1 MSNVALFN
9 PSNVP
14 AFARAAGLSD
24 VAKALA
30 GNSGMG
36 GKRISIKGGVFRLM
50 SDGKEVAA
58 IDERFLD
65 VVVVKAAAKVARIF
79 YMGKYDKD
87 AAASAPNCWSTDG
100 DKPDATVKEAQSAT
114 CASCPQNVA
123 GSGNGQSRACRYQ
136 QRLAV
141 ILANDIEGS
150 DVMQLP
156 LPATSIFGKSEGDN
170 HPLQAYARWLVAQ
183 SVDPSTVVTRMKFDT
198 TAESPKLFFK
208 ATRWLTDAEYEVA
221 AEKGKSV
228 EANNAV
234 SLNVSVMDKV
244 KPLDL
249 AGSKPKA
256 KAAPV
261 VEEEEE
267 APAPAPKKAAAK
279 PKVEEPAEEPAEP
292 AVRKAEAKPTSVPAK
307 KSLADVVSDWDDE

>member
-30 GNSGMG
+30 GNGGGSG

-208 ATRWLTDAEYEVA
+208 ATRWLTDAEYAVA
-221 AEKGKSV
+221 AEKGKS
-228 EANNAV
+228 ADAAKAV
-234 SLNVSVMDKV
+234 SLNVSTMDGV
-244 KPLDL
+244 KPINL

-256 KAAPV
+256 APV
-261 VEEEEE
+261 VEEEEEE

>member
-30 GNSGMG
+30 GNGGGMG

-87 AAASAPNCWSTDG
+87 AAASAPSCWSTDG
-100 DKPDATVKEAQSAT
+100 DKPDAGVKEAQSKT

-141 ILANDIEGS
+141 VLANDIEG
-150 DVMQLP
+150 DIMQLP
-156 LPATSIFGKSEGDN
+156 LPATSIFGKSDGDN

-198 TAESPKLFFK
+198 AAESPKLFFK
-208 ATRWLTDAEYEVA
+208 ATRWLTDAEYAVA
-221 AEKGKSV
+221 AEKGKS
-228 EANNAV
+228 EDANRAV
-234 SLNVSVMDKV
+234 SLNVSAMDGV
-244 KPLDL
+244 KPAPLNL
-249 AGSKPKA
+249 GGTKP

-279 PKVEEPAEEPAEP
+279 VEEPAEEPAEP
-292 AVRKAEAKPTSVPAK
+292 AVRKAEVKPTSVPAK

>member
-1 MSNVALFN
+1 MSNVAVFN
-9 PSNVP
+9 PSSIP

-30 GNSGMG
+30 GNSGSG

-50 SDGKEVAA
+50 SDGKEVGA

-65 VVVVKAAAKVARIF
+65 VVIVKAAAKVARIF
-79 YMGKYDKD
+79 YMNKYDPE
-87 AAASAPNCWSTDG
+87 AAAAAPNCWSTDG
-100 DKPDATVKEAQSAT
+100 DKPDTGVKEPQSKT

-141 ILANDIEGS
+141 VLANDIEGS

-183 SVDPSTVVTRMKFDT
+183 SVDPATVVTRMKFDT
-198 TAESPKLFFK
+198 KAEAPKLHFK
-208 ATRWLTDAEYEVA
+208 AMRWLTDDEYAIA
-221 AEKGKSV
+221 AEKGKSP
-228 EANNAV
+228 EAINAV
-234 SLNVSVMDKV
+234 ALNVSAVDGV

-249 AGSKPKA
+249 AGSKP

-279 PKVEEPAEEPAEP
+279 PKAEEPAEEPAEP
-292 AVRKAEAKPTSVPAK
+292 AVRKAEAKPSAVPPK

>member
-1 MSNVALFN
+1 MSNVAVFN
-9 PSNVP
+9 PSSIP

-30 GNSGMG
+30 GNSGSG

-50 SDGKEVAA
+50 SDGKEVGA

-65 VVVVKAAAKVARIF
+65 VVIVKAAAKVARIF
-79 YMGKYDKD
+79 YMNKYDPE
-87 AAASAPNCWSTDG
+87 AAAAAPNCWSTDG
-100 DKPDATVKEAQSAT
+100 DKPDAGVKEPQSKT

-141 ILANDIEGS
+141 VLANDIEGS

-183 SVDPSTVVTRMKFDT
+183 SVDPATVVTRMKFDT
-198 TAESPKLFFK
+198 KAEAPKLHFK
-208 ATRWLTDAEYEVA
+208 AMRWLTDDEYAIA
-221 AEKGKSV
+221 AEKGKSP
-228 EANNAV
+228 EAINAV
-234 SLNVSVMDKV
+234 ALNVSAVDGV

-249 AGSKPKA
+249 AGSKP

-267 APAPAPKKAAAK
+267 APAPAPKKAAKA
-279 PKVEEPAEEPAEP
+279 KVEEPAEEPAEP
-292 AVRKAEAKPTSVPAK
+292 AVRKAEAKPSAVPAK